1 MHSQASYFSHLLH
14 STISMKT
21 STLLSIL
28 PSTLHFTLLPTLLF
42 LMSFTF
48 TACVLIVVVLLLNC
62 HLITVGQDIM
72 IVKQEDQIEA
82 LSGILAQQMLE
93 PNYKVREYVA
103 RTYVHTKLCLWTRK
117 SCCNI
122 AAYHHSLLLHIF
134 IYLSPPNSLSSPLS
148 SLLSPL
154 SSLFSS
160 PTPRLHSLTY
170 TLTDTHT
177 HTHQVMV
184 FLPTARQTGYLAEL
198 FNSVGMEVM
207 EIHSRKSQVGRILCS
222 RNIW

>member
-1 MHSQASYFSHLLH
+1 MLRVRTYIQNYVYERVNLVA
-14 STISMKT
+14 I
-21 STLLSIL
+21 
-28 PSTLHFTLLPTLLF
+28 
-42 LMSFTF
+42 
-48 TACVLIVVVLLLNC
+48 LLLTIIAC
-62 HLITVGQDIM
+62 YSIF
-72 IVKQEDQIEA
+72 
-82 LSGILAQQMLE
+82 LS
-93 PNYKVREYVA
+93 
-103 RTYVHTKLCLWTRK
+103 TY
-117 SCCNI
+117 
-122 AAYHHSLLLHIF
+122 LLLTL
-134 IYLSPPNSLSSPLS
+134 YPLLSPLS

-222 RNIW
+222 RNI

>member
-148 SLLSPL
+148 SLLSL
-154 SSLFSS
+154 LFSYP
-160 PTPRLHSLTY
+160 PTPLTHLHTHLH
-170 TLTDTHT
+170 THT
-177 HTHQVMV
+177 HTPGDGV
-184 FLPTARQTGYLAEL
+184 PSYGPS
-198 FNSVGMEVM
+198 N
-207 EIHSRKSQVGRILCS
+207 RILGRTVQQCGDGS
-222 RNIW
+222 HGNPFKKITGR